1 MAKTSKNARLTE
13 ATDQPIEPVPSSE
26 GENIDKIRDI
36 LFGSQTRQ
44 IDKKLIAMEGKI
56 DKDIASLRS
65 EMKTTLDTL
74 EQFVRKEL
82 QSLSD
87 QSVSEKSER
96 AESVENLS
104 DKLTDAKKTFEK
116 KFSQLSDKVI
126 KDQRET
132 QEQILQQAKN
142 LLEEM
147 HQKNATLQKRMDQS
161 LEALAHEKTD
171 RLALADLMMEAA
183 MRLKDEFQLPE
194 IE

>member
-1 MAKTSKNARLTE
+1 MAKSSNKALSTE
-13 ATDQPIEPVPSSE
+13 ASGQPMDPGLSSE

-44 IDKKLIAMEGKI
+44 IEKKLITMEGKI
-56 DKDIASLRS
+56 DKEIASLRS
-65 EMKTTLDTL
+65 ETKTTLDTL
-74 EQFVRKEL
+74 EQFLRKEL

-87 QSVSEKSER
+87 QLTSEKSER

-104 DKLTDAKKTFEK
+104 DKITETKKALEK
-116 KFSQLSDKVI
+116 KLSQLSDKVI

-147 HQKNATLQKRMDQS
+147 HQKNDALQKRMDQS
-161 LEALAHEKTD
+161 MEELAHEKAD
-171 RLALADLMMEAA
+171 RLALANLMIEAA
-183 MRLKDEFQLPE
+183 MRLKDEFHLPE
-194 IE
+194 TE

>member
-1 MAKTSKNARLTE
+1 MAKSSKKAISNE
-13 ATDQPIEPVPSSE
+13 AQGQPMESGLASE

-44 IDKKLIAMEGKI
+44 IEKKLTAIADKL

-65 EMKTTLDTL
+65 ETKTTLDTL

-87 QSVSEKSER
+87 QLMSEKTER
-96 AESVENLS
+96 SESVESLS
-104 DKLTDAKKTFEK
+104 DKVTDAKKVHEK
-116 KFSQLSDKVI
+116 KISQLSDKMV

-142 LLEEM
+142 LMEEM
-147 HQKNATLQKRMDQS
+147 HQKNDVLQKRLDQS
-161 LEALAHEKTD
+161 VEALTDEKTD
-171 RLALADLMMEAA
+171 RLTLANLMMEAA

-194 IE
+194 PE